1 MAVRQDKEFRF
12 LFLSPSPTS
21 VSGKNTFLMIVIT
34 NGAEKMLIFY
44 IFVIVMRKEE
54 IEKFIVYDL
63 ILFNSFFEVFH
74 IFGRIVQTFL
84 YLRLCLIKKRSNS
97 LI

>member
-1 MAVRQDKEFRF
+1 
-12 LFLSPSPTS
+12 
-21 VSGKNTFLMIVIT
+21 MIVIT

-84 YLRLCLIKKRSNS
+84 YLGLCLIKQK
-97 LI
+97 IEFGFV